1 MYSFSLMNQQR
12 YTWDKKNAKGFKV
25 YRTLRINMYLT
36 FFWKVRYITW
46 WPKPNA
52 NWTFCFQYLQFE
64 KRRGQA
70 AFSFFLNIKRYTK
83 QPLTSTNKLVN
94 SHLVFGHR
102 LMKQAIIKHLFPLS
116 FLHGMLIQKDVA
128 WDFLSPD
135 FWSMHQH
142 KGLEQE
148 MP

>member
-1 MYSFSLMNQQR
+1 MQ
-12 YTWDKKNAKGFKV
+12 
-25 YRTLRINMYLT
+25 IE
-36 FFWKVRYITW
+36 FF
-46 WPKPNA
+46 
-52 NWTFCFQYLQFE
+52 FQYLQFE

-70 AFSFFLNIKRYTK
+70 ASSLFFFNITRYTK

-128 WDFLSPD
+128 
-135 FWSMHQH
+135 
-142 KGLEQE
+142 
-148 MP
+148 